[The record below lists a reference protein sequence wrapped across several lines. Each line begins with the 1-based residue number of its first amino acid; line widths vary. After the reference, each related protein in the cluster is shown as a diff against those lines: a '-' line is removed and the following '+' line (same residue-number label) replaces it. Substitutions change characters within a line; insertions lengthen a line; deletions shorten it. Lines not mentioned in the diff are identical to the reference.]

1 MKKRINIIM
10 DEKLLELLDGI
21 VETSPLNRSEF
32 ITICCEQFFK
42 NLAESIKAQPKEK
55 EKN

>member
-1 MKKRINIIM
+1 MKKRIQLVI
-10 DEKLLELLDGI
+10 DDKLLELIDGI